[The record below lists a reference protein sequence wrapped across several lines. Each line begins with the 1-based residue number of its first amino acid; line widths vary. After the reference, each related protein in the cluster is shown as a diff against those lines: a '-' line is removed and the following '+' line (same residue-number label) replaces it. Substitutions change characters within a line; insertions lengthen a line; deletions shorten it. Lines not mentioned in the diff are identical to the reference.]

1 MLKCRKPLARW
12 FACMVVLAAQAS
24 FMGAGVSTAL
34 AARPSAH
41 FPKSVLHLEPRP
53 FTDFGKLWA
62 THKLIDSSAAFLF
75 EVPEQNSPLV
85 VQELQIGGTSLSFAG
100 ALTFGMSPEEAA
112 TALGVPL
119 TYVRGRAGNELFL
132 AIPNVKGS
140 ALSIRSDALYL
151 QFRRGR
157 LAGWKG
163 DWGTA
168 KPWVGW

>member
-1 MLKCRKPLARW
+1 MAAL
-12 FACMVVLAAQAS
+12 VVLAS
-24 FMGAGVSTAL
+24 FMGPGASAAL
-34 AARPSAH
+34 AARPSL
-41 FPKSVLHLEPRP
+41 SV
-53 FTDFGKLWA
+53 
-62 THKLIDSSAAFLF
+62 
-75 EVPEQNSPLV
+75 
-85 VQELQIGGTSLSFAG
+85 AG
-100 ALTFGMSPEEAA
+100 ALMFGMSPEEAA

-119 TYVRGRAGNELFL
+119 TYVRGRVGNELFL